1 MHVST
6 GKPYFHP
13 CLLSRDKETSLCE
26 AITVIMVSLLASY
39 HCHFGVHV
47 MVNSILS
54 AYHVQRVVHWITNKQ
69 G

>member
-13 CLLSRDKETSLCE
+13 CLLSRDKEHHYE
-26 AITVIMVSLLASY
+26 AITVIKVSLLASY

-47 MVNSILS
+47 MVNSTLS

-69 G
+69 D